1 MAFARCLPTSLISKP
16 QGKLLLE
23 EAEDVAASS
32 PTAVATDA
40 ASSDPC
46 RAVKAAQVLHVTMP
60 LTIGWHSL
68 LAYHV
73 AYFET
78 KGQTTS

>member
-40 ASSDPC
+40 ASSDPL
-46 RAVKAAQVLHVTMP
+46 QS
-60 LTIGWHSL
+60 G
-68 LAYHV
+68 
-73 AYFET
+73 
-78 KGQTTS
+78 